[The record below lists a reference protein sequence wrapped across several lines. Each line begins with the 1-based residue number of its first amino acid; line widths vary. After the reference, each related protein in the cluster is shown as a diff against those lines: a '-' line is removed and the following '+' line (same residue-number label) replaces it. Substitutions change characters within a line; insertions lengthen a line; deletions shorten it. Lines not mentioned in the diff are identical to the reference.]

1 MCLLQEFSALHAH
14 SLQTEVD
21 ITCVG
26 CISRF
31 ATSVG
36 TLNENVKLGKVP
48 RPAKPKSVCLPCL
61 VPL

>member
-1 MCLLQEFSALHAH
+1 LLQEFSALHAH

-36 TLNENVKLGKVP
+36 TLNENVNENTEGSKTWEG
-48 RPAKPKSVCLPCL
+48 A
-61 VPL
+61 

>member
-1 MCLLQEFSALHAH
+1 MWRHMCLLQEFSALHAH

-36 TLNENVKLGKVP
+36 TLNENVNENTEGSKTWEG
-48 RPAKPKSVCLPCL
+48 A
-61 VPL
+61 